1 MRRVLLSFSFVLSL
15 CFAAG
20 AYAAAVFELVSGDV
34 RAGPSSDKVATVQ
47 VQQRVA
53 TGTVITTGPKSTTI
67 LRFDDGQALALTEN
81 SEVRIAEYAY
91 VQAEPAKDR
100 SVFDLVKGV
109 MRSVSGALAQRSPA
123 AYAVRAP
130 QATIGIRG
138 TDYMLGLVNPAYF
151 SVVNGTIAVTNA
163 AGTAAFTAGA
173 TGMVATATTLA
184 TSIAATALPASI
196 STAFSQLGALPM
208 AGAAATGAGAGTSA
222 GASAAGAAAGGLGV
236 GAISAIAAAV
246 AAAVAISSSD
256 DTTATTGTTGTSGTT
271 GTGGTQ

>member
-1 MRRVLLSFSFVLSL
+1 MRPAVLLFGFIVSAF
-15 CFAAG
+15 FAAG

-34 RAGPSSDKVATVQ
+34 RAGPAADRTATIQ
-47 VQQRVA
+47 TRQRVA
-53 TGTVITTGPKSTTI
+53 TGTVVTTGPKSTTI

-81 SEVRIAEYAY
+81 SEVRIAEYAF

-100 SVFDLVKGV
+100 SVFDLVKGA
-109 MRSVSGALAQRSPA
+109 MRSVSGAIAQRSPA
-123 AYAVRAP
+123 AYSVRAP

-151 SVVNGTIAVTNA
+151 SVLNGTIAVTNA

-173 TGMVATATTLA
+173 TGMVASAATLA

-246 AAAVAISSSD
+246 AAAVAVTSSD
-256 DTTATTGTTGTSGTT
+256 DAAVAPTGTTGTTGTSGTR
-271 GTGGTQ
+271 